1 MPGPQSCFFR
11 PCATPPADA
20 EAASHKLLVRGGFIR
35 QVGAGLW
42 TFLPLGWRVHQKVV
56 QIIREEINAIGGQE
70 MLEPVLTPAELW
82 ETSGRIGIPIVFK
95 LKDRAGRD
103 FVLPFSHEETM
114 TFHARELQSYKQLP
128 QLWYHFSTKE
138 RDEPRPRGGLLRVR
152 EFIMKDSYSFDRDE
166 AGLDR
171 SFDAHKGAYERIWE
185 RCGLEA
191 YYVEAESGIM
201 GGRESS
207 GFMAPAESG
216 ENILVR
222 CENGDYF
229 ADYDAARGIPRAP
242 DVPRAAGPAGGG
254 RDAGRG
260 DDRGAGGASSASTR
274 PRRRRRCRS
283 WSASGWCWRSI
294 RGDDRL
300 SEEKLVTALGE
311 AYRPDDGGRDQ
322 GGRSAPAAA
331 RSGRSAVTVDVV
343 ADEALREGQF
353 VAGANR
359 DGWHLR
365 GVRRAATTTRSS
377 RTSGRRTPAT
387 RARCAAAS
395 CIEQPAI
402 ELGHIFKLGTFY
414 SVPFGATFLDEDGEE
429 KPLVMGSYG
438 IGPARTM
445 AAIVEQH
452 HDDKGIQWPASVAPY
467 DVHIVVLPGLEEH
480 ARGGRRRARRGRLR
494 RAARR
499 PRCACGGEVRGRRSD
514 RLPGAR
520 DRRAKGGGR
529 RYGGR
534 SRAREGGRQR
544 GERGRAR
551 LDSAREARLMARKRR
566 FSDDAVRPDD
576 RAADGRR
583 PAHVPLAR
591 GEDEALGGLPEP
603 PRARQPSGSVGRR
616 DQDARA
622 CARRRGRA
630 LPRVPPARDHRPARA
645 HAGPDRQAV
654 PALQHVAGT
663 IAATGRGAAWL
674 AR

>member
-1 MPGPQSCFFR
+1 MIARASQLFLPTLR
-11 PCATPPADA
+11 DAPADA
-20 EAASHKLLVRGGFIR
+20 DAASHKLLVRGGFIR
-35 QVGAGLW
+35 QVGTGLW
-42 TFLPLGWRVHQKVV
+42 TFMPLGWRVHQKVV

-82 ETSGRIGIPIVFK
+82 ETSGRIGIPIVFH
-95 LKDRAGRD
+95 LKDRTGRD

-171 SFDAHKGAYERIWE
+171 SFDAHKSAYERIWQ

-216 ENILVR
+216 ENILVS
-222 CENGDYF
+222 CENGDYY

-242 DVPRAAGPAGGG
+242 EFPEALETPEEVETPGATTIESLAEFLDIDPAATSKAMPVMVGK
-254 RDAGRG
+254 
-260 DDRGAGGASSASTR
+260 R
-274 PRRRRRCRS
+274 PLL
-283 WSASGWCWRSI
+283 ALV

-311 AYRPDDGGRDQ
+311 GYRPMTDEEIRAVFGASGGSL
-322 GGRSAPAAA
+322 GPVG
-331 RSGRSAVTVDVV
+331 VTIDIL

-353 VAGANR
+353 VTGANR

-365 GVRRAATTTRSS
+365 GVEA
-377 RTSGRRTPAT
+377 GRDYKPQFADIRQANEGD
-387 RARCAAAS
+387 ACVV
-395 CIEQPAI
+395 CGGKLLEQTAI

-452 HDDKGIQWPASVAPY
+452 NDDRGIVWPRSVAPY
-467 DVHIVVLPGLEEH
+467 DVHIVALPGTESYADQAASALHEAGFDVLLDDRD
-480 ARGGRRRARRGRLR
+480 ARAGEKFADADLIGCPFRVTVGRKAAEDGTVDLR
-494 RAARR
+494 
-499 PRCACGGEVRGRRSD
+499 E
-514 RLPGAR
+514 
-520 DRRAKGGGR
+520 RAKG
-529 RYGGR
+529 
-534 SRAREGGRQR
+534 E
-544 GERGRAR
+544 
-551 LDSAREARLMARKRR
+551 
-566 FSDDAVRPDD
+566 DDAVKVDELVG
-576 RAADGRR
+576 A
-583 PAHVPLAR
+583 VR
-591 GEDEALGGLPEP
+591 GKL
-603 PRARQPSGSVGRR
+603 S
-616 DQDARA
+616 
-622 CARRRGRA
+622 
-630 LPRVPPARDHRPARA
+630 
-645 HAGPDRQAV
+645 
-654 PALQHVAGT
+654 
-663 IAATGRGAAWL
+663 
-674 AR
+674 